1 MGAITRAFANNIL
14 TSGNFDASALSGTLP
29 AISGASLTD
38 LPSDYV
44 LLSSTTPSPANTFSI
59 DGFFTADYDV
69 YKIYGIGMS
78 GSSMS
83 NTRLSYKMNV
93 SGSAVTGYAFSTV
106 NNSGTTLTVWADNT
120 NATSMDAGYV
130 HSSTGSTAQGNLE
143 MTIHRPLSTDQTTII
158 TQMTSWDNGTTFG
171 RYFGASADK
180 TARAISGIT
189 LAVGAFGTGNIEAD
203 RILVY
208 GLKNS

>member
-1 MGAITRAFANNIL
+1 MATYSSIKYN
-14 TSGNFDASALSGTLP
+14 
-29 AISGASLTD
+29 TD
-38 LPSDYV
+38 VNDLV

-69 YKIYGIGMS
+69 YKIFGIGMS

-93 SGSAVTGYAFSTV
+93 GGSAVTGYAFSTV
-106 NNSGTTLTVWADNT
+106 NHSGTTFGVWADNT
-120 NATSMDAGYV
+120 SASFMDAGYV

-171 RYFGASADK
+171 RYFGAAADK

-208 GLKNS
+208 GLKV